1 MSNNVESGS
10 KPLSSDLSL
19 FGAGLVPFAL
29 SNIDNPKLTKI
40 VSRGLMVGIA
50 GKFVWDWVK
59 SKQNN
64 DKYTSINI
72 HEGSTWFDYVIRWLS
87 QTKVEYQGSEFEF
100 VDLGNIN
107 NNKQHAEEI
116 CAVAQLHG
124 EKVEQNHSFDFMPS
138 SNCKVMIDGI
148 EVIVSL
154 EKINRDNNNVRWAK
168 DKFVIKIKSK
178 KEEDLR
184 RVFAQIEELGHTKS
198 EYPLCNVYTFTWG
211 WRKTKKIYKKKDV
224 VLPNNQFEIIKD
236 NVLKFL
242 DSRDFYHDRGMNW
255 RLGIM
260 LESSQGGTGKTTTVQ
275 AIATHCGLDVYMV
288 NLSEMDDAKLSEAVN
303 NIPEKC
309 ILLLDDVRPE
319 NLSNNSE
326 VGKLSLA
333 GILQALDGIGSAE
346 GRVCFLCTNL
356 KQELPELLYRPG
368 RIDLEFN
375 FTYATKEQI
384 LDLAAKFRYDLDKK
398 TAEKWEK
405 EKIVMAMVQ
414 NRLIGLTK

>member
-1 MSNNVESGS
+1 MSKNVESGS
-10 KPLSSDLSL
+10 KSVSPDLSL

-40 VSRGLMVGIA
+40 VSRCLMVGIA

-107 NNKQHAEEI
+107 NNKQHTEEI
-116 CAVAQLHG
+116 RAVAQLHG

-168 DKFVIKIKSK
+168 DKFIIKIKSK

-184 RVFAQIEELGHTKS
+184 RVFAQIEELGHTKI
-198 EYPLCNVYTFTWG
+198 EYPKTNIYTFG
-211 WRKTKKIYKKKDV
+211 WDWRRTKQLFKVRDV
-224 VLPNNQFEIIKD
+224 VLPDGQFEK
-236 NVLKFL
+236 LKHLVQRFL
-242 DSRDFYHDRGMNW
+242 DSRESYADKGLNW
-255 RLGIM
+255 RIGIL
-260 LESSQGGTGKTTTVQ
+260 LEGISGSGKTTTVQ
-275 AIATHCGLDVYMV
+275 AIATHFNLDVYII
-288 NLSEMDDAKLSEAVN
+288 NLSEMDDAKLMEAIN
-303 NIPEKC
+303 RLPEKC
-309 ILLLDDVRPE
+309 ILLLEDVRKGSLT
-319 NLSNNSE
+319 NKTTD
-326 VGKLSLA
+326 GKLSSSGL
-333 GILQALDGIGSAE
+333 LNCLDGLAIPE
-346 GRVCFLCTNL
+346 GRICFMTTNF
-356 KQELPELLYRPG
+356 KEELDPILIRPG
-368 RIDLEFN
+368 RIDYQIE
-375 FTYATKEQI
+375 FTYANKEQM
-384 LDLAAKFRYDLDKK
+384 LDLARKFEYNLSEEI
-398 TAEKWEK
+398 AEKWEK
-405 EKIVMAMVQ
+405 EKVSMSEIQ
-414 NRLIGLTK
+414 NRLLELTK